1 METRTQSAS
10 TMTSDELKDASVGG
24 TLQVLPDPSKP
35 AAMIA
40 AALRTGRF
48 EIDELERLYE
58 LQRQYDKDE
67 AKKAFHLAKAD
78 FKRSPPDIVRDMLN
92 KQYNSTYASIA
103 AVVNTTNAAL
113 APHGLDAHWDI
124 TEQTKEGMKV
134 ACILTHAQGHSERVE
149 MWGPMDTSGQK
160 NPLQQVNSTFT
171 YLKIGTFE
179 AVTGVASRV
188 GNADDD
194 GNGNATKETEEQR
207 AARESAEKKETDW
220 RNKISAAKSVSEYEG
235 LRVDLLAAYGGS
247 STKVPKPLRDFCV
260 EKKALLS
267 AQESAK

>member
-1 METRTQSAS
+1 MEPQEQYVTNEEKRAI
-10 TMTSDELKDASVGG
+10 V
-24 TLQVLPDPSKP
+24 
-35 AAMIA
+35 AAMVEHEPPSSSLMQMIYVA
-40 AALRTGRF
+40 MESNRF
-48 EIDELERLYE
+48 DINEVRELLAVKKEWE
-58 LQRQYDKDE
+58 ADE
-67 AKKAFHLAKAD
+67 ARKAFHLAKAD

-160 NPLQQVNSTFT
+160 NPLQQVKSTFT

-207 AARESAEKKETDW
+207 TAREATEKKETDW
-220 RNKISAAKSVSEYEG
+220 RNKISGAKSVSEYEG

-247 STKVPKPLRDFCV
+247 SSKVPKALRDFCR
-260 EKKALLS
+260 EKRALLE
-267 AQESAK
+267 AQEKAP